1 MLVHI
6 PSETTLYYCCC
17 FADLQFAEC
26 MRNLLVAVEEED
38 LRKLLERSHE
48 VAMDAAT
55 MADQDTA
62 GEYWSLMLVQVAGSS
77 SLTSQTQPTY

>member
-1 MLVHI
+1 
-6 PSETTLYYCCC
+6 
-17 FADLQFAEC
+17 

-62 GEYWSLMLVQVAGSS
+62 GEYWGLMLVVRVAESS
-77 SLTSQTQPTY
+77 SLTSQAQPTY

>member
-1 MLVHI
+1 
-6 PSETTLYYCCC
+6 
-17 FADLQFAEC
+17 

-62 GEYWSLMLVQVAGSS
+62 GEYWSLMLVRVAGSS

>member
-1 MLVHI
+1 
-6 PSETTLYYCCC
+6 
-17 FADLQFAEC
+17 

-62 GEYWSLMLVQVAGSS
+62 GEYWSLMLVRVAGSS
-77 SLTSQTQPTY
+77 SLTSQTQPTYSVQLRLAQFFFGESVQVL